1 MLFEA
6 IWGPQMPLRPLEV
19 TEAIW
24 GFLRPFEAI
33 SGDIRLFETI
43 WGYWLL
49 RRFED
54 TIKIRIVS
62 KVQKGIGQKIL
73 FWNSVQKGKEM
84 AAHFFFCQVIF
95 HWNWK
100 GKEIV
105 ARPLSLSSRTHPTG
119 LKWRFLVLYFVVTSC
134 KIQFLGLYGFLLFGQ
149 PKKLFGKIFLKK
161 FFFKTLFLLGGWMT

>member
-1 MLFEA
+1 MLIDA
-6 IWGPQMPLRPLEV
+6 ISGHQMPLRPLKA

-24 GFLRPFEAI
+24 GHLMLLEAMWSHFWSFLVIWGHLRP
-33 SGDIRLFETI
+33 
-43 WGYWLL
+43 
-49 RRFED
+49 FED
-54 TIKIRIVS
+54 TIKIVIVS
-62 KVQKGIGQKIL
+62 KVQKVIGQKIL

-161 FFFKTLFLLGGWMT
+161 FFFKTLFLLGGGMT